1 VLHGAGSELL
11 GISDPDELREVAQ
24 TAAERLLPGW
34 RASLRR
40 GPAPDRPRLGREGD
54 EALIAV
60 PVTDGTAPIGVI
72 ECRRPRR
79 VSRPRESVRARELE
93 SLEALAAALG
103 TALSRAEL
111 IEALSTQSSTDS
123 LTGLAN
129 RRSFDAEIARSLAGL
144 RRHGRPVSLCLVDV
158 DHFKRFNDSHGHVE
172 GDRALIE
179 VARVLGQQVRGSDL
193 AARYGGEE
201 FALLLPDTELDVAFH
216 VAERVRAA
224 VARSSVPQGPV
235 TVSIGLATA
244 IEGCLPEQLIAAAD
258 GALYA
263 AKAGGRNRV
272 EAADAPLTGPD

>member
-1 VLHGAGSELL
+1 M
-11 GISDPDELREVAQ
+11 
-24 TAAERLLPGW
+24 
-34 RASLRR
+34 
-40 GPAPDRPRLGREGD
+40 
-54 EALIAV
+54 
-60 PVTDGTAPIGVI
+60 
-72 ECRRPRR
+72 
-79 VSRPRESVRARELE
+79 RARELQ
-93 SLEALAAALG
+93 SLEALATALG

-144 RRHGRPVSLCLVDV
+144 RRHGRPISLCLVDV

-244 IEGCLPEQLIAAAD
+244 IEGCLPEELIAAAD